1 MTEIKKPLRRVAA
14 GTIWHFFD
22 GVKVN
27 GPHHKITGHVTRITG
42 DVSGI
47 RDNVTGIT
55 GDVSLIPESA
65 RPCAIAAWVRD

>member
-27 GPHHKITGHVTRITG
+27 GPHGDIRG

-47 RDNVTGIT
+47 EGN
-55 GDVSLIPESA
+55 VSLIPESA

>member
-27 GPHHKITGHVTRITG
+27 GPHG
-42 DVSGI
+42 DIYILSTAGNGRLSIGRQV
-47 RDNVTGIT
+47 V
-55 GDVSLIPESA
+55 A
-65 RPCAIAAWVRD
+65 